1 MRRAREVAR
10 RMRGTARRVREAASR
25 ARVVVRRAG
34 AVVGLVLAA
43 ACIGEGGS
51 SGDGVTREEFI
62 EAYVALRA
70 AGLQSATGVISSED
84 RERILAAE
92 DVTQEELL
100 EFAVTHG
107 GNSAFMR
114 EVWDEVE
121 SRLHDR
127 RTGSDSVR

>member
-1 MRRAREVAR
+1 MRAREVVRRARGAAR
-10 RMRGTARRVREAASR
+10 RT
-25 ARVVVRRAG
+25 RVVTTFAG
-34 AVVGLVLAA
+34 AVVGLSLAT

-100 EFAVTHG
+100 EFAATHG

>member
-1 MRRAREVAR
+1 MRRARGVAR
-10 RMRGTARRVREAASR
+10 R
-25 ARVVVRRAG
+25 ARVVATFAG
-34 AVVGLVLAA
+34 AVVGLSLAT

-62 EAYVALRA
+62 QAYVALRA

-92 DVTQEELL
+92 GVTQEGLL
-100 EFAVTHG
+100 DFAEIYG
-107 GNSAFMR
+107 GNSPFMR